1 LPLSAS
7 AIAADF
13 GRYAKNIKNMPYAS
27 FHDYFPDIAEQ
38 ETRTITVLENSPWH
52 LPPAHYSL
60 LEMYCDEPDCDC
72 RRVFF
77 YVVSSLT
84 NHAAAVI
91 AYGWESLEF
100 YAEWMGD
107 DDPEIINSLKGPVLN
122 SMSPQSKIAP
132 ILLDLIQEVVLND
145 QIYIQ
150 RLKTHYWIF
159 RHHIDRRTKKKA

>member
-1 LPLSAS
+1 
-7 AIAADF
+7 
-13 GRYAKNIKNMPYAS
+13 MPYTP
-27 FHDYFPDIAEQ
+27 FHDYFPDIAEE
-38 ETRTITVLENSPWH
+38 ETRTITVFENSPWN

-84 NHAAAVI
+84 KESVAVI

-100 YAEWMGD
+100 YAEWMKD
-107 DDPEIINSLKGPVLN
+107 DDPEIINELKGSVLN
-122 SMSPQSKIAP
+122 LASPQSNIAP
-132 ILLDLIQEVVLND
+132 ILLDMIQKIVLED

-150 RLKTHYWIF
+150 RIKTHYRIF
-159 RHHIDRRTKKKA
+159 RHHIDTKAKKKN